1 MTNTEYTVVVLAL
14 AVMCGFLIL
23 LAVIH
28 KKLSDRINSIADET
42 RDNRAKIINTLSRTN
57 VLNNRM
63 DETDDKI
70 KGVKT
75 NCATLGNLSDEIVYI
90 KKQIASLGNEIDNLK
105 RYHMDVMDNE
115 IHRIY
120 SMTTDLEAAVK
131 DHNNCPNLDTK
142 DLKISAELI
151 DMQAKIN
158 NLEVKLDERDG
169 RLLEVENQIS
179 TINKNYID
187 SQTRTKIAMDNMQNR
202 IDALCYGCYFQVDDD
217 VKNLT
222 DYINKE
228 INKNLEII
236 VSHEHEIK
244 DSIKVIDKEMHEELH
259 NMENRYDHKD
269 EAISN
274 LQEEVYSSQ
283 LAMDALNR
291 KIKKLS
297 RRLKKCTTN
306 R

>member
-151 DMQAKIN
+151 DMQAKID